1 MSRAI
6 ISSSFTEF
14 DRLPQ
19 GSLHEAVVDRVVHRQ
34 IHCRDGIVEHD
45 VAVEGNLLVRS
56 GNINFDYCNGEIC
69 FCIILF
75 LRIKKAP
82 LRACKG
88 ANFILLRFI
97 NQKYHSCFQT
107 FRLGKS

>member
-1 MSRAI
+1 MHSCQYHTNGSAKVN
-6 ISSSFTEF
+6 SNSFN
-14 DRLPQ
+14 
-19 GSLHEAVVDRVVHRQ
+19 
-34 IHCRDGIVEHD
+34 GIVVNPKRHKENR
-45 VAVEGNLLVRS
+45 VLYNT
-56 GNINFDYCNGEIC
+56 FYY

-97 NQKYHSCFQT
+97 SQKYHSCFQT